1 VCIFGI
7 DNNTVVRLMEQQE
20 LSLSLLNLL
29 QTLRN
34 ADLIDTIMPHYGDKW
49 ASTETQT
56 IIVAF
61 SIFVGG
67 LSGAATGVVAKLTC
81 SKSIFHY
88 KSTDSCWFT
97 AKISIGGSYS
107 DHVFWIVPD
116 DFTHIGEDDAGEKV
130 L

>member
-7 DNNTVVRLMEQQE
+7 DNNTV
-20 LSLSLLNLL
+20 
-29 QTLRN
+29 TLRN

-67 LSGAATGVVAKLTC
+67 LSGAATGVVAKLT
-81 SKSIFHY
+81 S
-88 KSTDSCWFT
+88 
-97 AKISIGGSYS
+97 KISIGGSYS
-107 DHVFWIVPD
+107 DHGDIW
-116 DFTHIGEDDAGEKV
+116 
-130 L
+130 